1 MQIVQPVRISH
12 VLTEKSKKD
21 LQNNFM
27 QKKLRLEQEC
37 EQLLFE
43 QRKLERNMR
52 EHRVE
57 VMNKIQKEI
66 KTRKE
71 EQSQLDFKLEQL
83 STLPLGSELVEKEV
97 DALVEVS
104 IGSRWSTLTKEMTIV
119 IEDDVIIRI
128 DQ

>member
-1 MQIVQPVRISH
+1 MQIVLPVRISH

-21 LQNNFM
+21 LQNNFT

-43 QRKLERNMR
+43 QRKLERNMSD
-52 EHRVE
+52 HRIE
-57 VMNKIQKEI
+57 VANKIQKEI
-66 KTRKE
+66 KNRKE
-71 EQSQLDFKLEQL
+71 QQHQLDFKLEQL
-83 STLPLGSELVEKEV
+83 STLPLGSELFEKEV

-104 IGSRWSTLTKEMTIV
+104 IGSKWSTLTKEMTIV

-128 DQ
+128 DR

>member
-21 LQNNFM
+21 LQNNFT

-43 QRKLERNMR
+43 QRKLERNMSD
-52 EHRVE
+52 HRIE
-57 VMNKIQKEI
+57 VANKIQKEI
-66 KTRKE
+66 KNRKE
-71 EQSQLDFKLEQL
+71 QQHQLDFKLEQL

-104 IGSRWSTLTKEMTIV
+104 IGSKWSTLTKEMTIV

-128 DQ
+128 DR

>member
-21 LQNNFM
+21 LQNNFI